1 MLTVFTDTGEAKNR
15 LAKCDVNFKVPKAKW
30 YVLFRIHTQWAPSN
44 GSQRTHTHTHT
55 PDRKSTP
62 IAIEK
67 REKKI
72 SATNEDD
79 DSNERKMVVL
89 SLR

>member
-1 MLTVFTDTGEAKNR
+1 MVCT
-15 LAKCDVNFKVPKAKW
+15 
-30 YVLFRIHTQWAPSN
+30 ISHTHAV
-44 GSQRTHTHTHT
+44 GTKQRQPTHAHTHT

-67 REKKI
+67 QEKKI

-79 DSNERKMVVL
+79 DSNERKIVVL

>member
-44 GSQRTHTHTHT
+44 GSQRTHTHTH
-55 PDRKSTP
+55 
-62 IAIEK
+62 AIEK

-79 DSNERKMVVL
+79 DSNERKIVVL